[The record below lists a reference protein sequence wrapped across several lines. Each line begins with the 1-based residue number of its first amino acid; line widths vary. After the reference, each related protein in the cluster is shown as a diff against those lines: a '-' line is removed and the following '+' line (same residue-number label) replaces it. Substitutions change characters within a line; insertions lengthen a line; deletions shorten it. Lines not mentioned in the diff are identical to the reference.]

1 MTQNKDTLKR
11 KMTDT
16 PGQIINLQ
24 EVGLSQVTTSPAT
37 AAGAAQI
44 VEMKPARRGRPP
56 LGPSRRI
63 PKLIQLDPRVDSYIT
78 MQARK
83 LGRPYQSIINDH
95 FLRLVEQDSS
105 MSTMP
110 TNVTPITG

>member
-1 MTQNKDTLKR
+1 MTQNKDALKR
-11 KMTDT
+11 KTTDEAG
-16 PGQIINLQ
+16 PIVSLQ
-24 EVGLSQVTTSPAT
+24 EVALSQVTTSPTAT
-37 AAGAAQI
+37 ANAQI

-95 FLRLVEQDSS
+95 FLRLVEQDTPSAA
-105 MSTMP
+105 MP
-110 TNVTPITG
+110 TNITPITG